1 MLQRVIPV
9 QHPDIAFDE
18 TPDTQAPRKLRMLAR
33 AFANRFQ
40 RVLRVLLQFA
50 AAGGSLS

>member
-9 QHPDIAFDE
+9 QCPHIAFDE
-18 TPDTQAPRKLRMLAR
+18 TPDTQAPRKPRMLAR
-33 AFANRFQ
+33 AFANRF
-40 RVLRVLLQFA
+40 LRLLRMLLQFA